1 VEKHNTESRLGRRE
15 VDHDEFDVSII
26 IPAYNEEKSISDQ
39 VAKVKAVMDKTD
51 WRYNVIVVD
60 DGSTDDTAEV
70 AAELPVDLIRLPR
83 NSGYGA
89 ALKTGTEAAAAEYIV
104 FIDADG
110 TYPADA
116 IPALLSKMSEYDM
129 AVGARIGENTHIPL
143 VRKPAKWFLQKLAS
157 YLAGQNIPD
166 LNSGLRVIKKPLL
179 EKFSNI
185 LPSGFSLTTTI
196 TLALLCN
203 NYFVYY
209 HPIDYFK
216 RVGESKIRPVE
227 AYNFFLLIL
236 RTIVYFNPL
245 KVFLPLGAVFF
256 LAGSIKLIYDIFKDN
271 LSESAVMGI
280 LSAFIIWAI
289 GLLSD
294 QISKLGIGK

>member
-1 VEKHNTESRLGRRE
+1 MEKHNQGFRNIRRKAAL
-15 VDHDEFDVSII
+15 DELDVSII
-26 IPAYNEEKSISDQ
+26 IPAYNEENSISDQ
-39 VAKVKAVMDKTD
+39 ISNVKAVMDKTD
-51 WRYNVIVVD
+51 WKYSVIVVD
-60 DGSTDDTAEV
+60 DGSTDNTAEV
-70 AAELPVDLIRLPR
+70 AAKLPVDLISLPR

-89 ALKTGTEAAAAEYIV
+89 ALKSGVAATTANYIV

-110 TYPADA
+110 TYPADE
-116 IPALLSKMSEYDM
+116 IPVMLSKINEYDM
-129 AVGARIGENTHIPL
+129 VVGARIGENAHIPL
-143 VRKPAKWFLQKLAS
+143 VRKPAKWLLQKLAS

-166 LNSGLRVIKKPLL
+166 LNSGLRVIRKPLL
-179 EKFSNI
+179 EKFNNI

-216 RVGESKIRPVE
+216 RVGQSKLRPVE

-236 RTIVYFNPL
+236 RTIIYFNPL

-256 LAGSIKLIYDIFKDN
+256 LAGCIKLIYDIYLDN